1 MSKCVNVP
9 HLPEGKVGLIAI
21 GEKYRER
28 LGRALDA
35 RGIEVIWLPDAR
47 DVDARLAG
55 HADLSLLHLGGN
67 RLVSACG
74 DAVSDALS
82 SLGFELL
89 RVLAPGRAYPDDCVL
104 NACIV
109 GKRFIHRLDR
119 NTSGIMIFA
128 LNEAAERGPG
138 AGFKNRTFIK
148 IYRARLKGTPRPQ
161 EGVLKGYLLKDAESA
176 SVKITDKPCKGA
188 LPVKTGYRVL
198 ESDGVTSLVE
208 IRLYTGRTHQIRAQF
223 AHIGCPVA
231 GDGKYGDA
239 EFNRRL
245 GVNRQQLNARSLT
258 LVFGQGSPLYYL
270 NGKTFLSEG

>member
-1 MSKCVNVP
+1 MEKRTFVAEKNGR
-9 HLPEGKVGLIAI
+9 LTRIAPRWLDI
-21 GEKYRER
+21 PYAEIMKSLRKKDVKIN
-28 LGRALDA
+28 GR
-35 RGIEVIWLPDAR
+35 R
-47 DVDARLAG
+47 
-55 HADLSLLHLGGN
+55 
-67 RLVSACG
+67 VSG
-74 DAVSDALS
+74 DAALVPGDEVEVYFTAS
-82 SLGFELL
+82 PRQNYKIVFRDDNVLVIDKPCGVLSEKVFESIKTEYNG
-89 RVLAPGRAYPDDCVL
+89 A
-104 NACIV
+104 
-109 GKRFIHRLDR
+109 RFIHRLDR

-128 LNEAAERGPG
+128 LNEAAERELV

-148 IYRARLKGTPRPQ
+148 VYRARVKGTPHPP

-223 AHIGCPVA
+223 AHVGCPVA

>member
-21 GEKYRER
+21 GERYRER

-89 RVLAPGRAYPDDCVL
+89 RVLAPP
-104 NACIV
+104 
-109 GKRFIHRLDR
+109 
-119 NTSGIMIFA
+119 SS
-128 LNEAAERGPG
+128 P
-138 AGFKNRTFIK
+138 RTT
-148 IYRARLKGTPRPQ
+148 A
-161 EGVLKGYLLKDAESA
+161 
-176 SVKITDKPCKGA
+176 
-188 LPVKTGYRVL
+188 
-198 ESDGVTSLVE
+198 
-208 IRLYTGRTHQIRAQF
+208 
-223 AHIGCPVA
+223 
-231 GDGKYGDA
+231 
-239 EFNRRL
+239 
-245 GVNRQQLNARSLT
+245 
-258 LVFGQGSPLYYL
+258 
-270 NGKTFLSEG
+270 